1 MKVKF
6 KALRKEQNL
15 SLEEI
20 AKRVGISKVYLWQ
33 IENDKRR
40 LNYSLAIK
48 LAAVFKMKP
57 DQLFY
62 HDEAKKMKTVQS
74 D

>member
-1 MKVKF
+1 MKTKF

-15 SLEEI
+15 SLEEV
-20 AKRVGISKVYLWQ
+20 ARRVGISKVYLWQ

-48 LAAVFKMKP
+48 LAEVFSMKP
-57 DQLFY
+57 DQIFY
-62 HDEAKKMKTVQS
+62 NDELK
-74 D
+74 